1 MWPLNQL
8 EHNIIHL
15 SKLKTDSVPSIIR
28 PLLVET
34 STICMPLSKNQRSN
48 PRKILFFG
56 KLKITSRVDLNLW
69 EPRCAHLVQTQLED
83 RSVQL
88 MPKSEELSM
97 LPVKTQL
104 LVEMSAMTDQFLLI
118 KKSEIKVTNIIKLS
132 KFSKLRNLTWKH
144 KVLLW
149 HKSSSQMLSIWKEL
163 LTQPKIGS
171 SWMKKTSLD
180 KTRITINL

>member
-1 MWPLNQL
+1 MSPLNQL

-15 SKLKTDSVPSIIR
+15 SKLKTDSVPSITR
-28 PLLVET
+28 PPLAET
-34 STICMPLSKNQRSN
+34 STICMPLSKNQRNN

-56 KLKITSRVDLNLW
+56 KLKIMSRVDLNLW

-83 RSVQL
+83 LSVQL
-88 MPKSEELSM
+88 MPKSEELFM
-97 LPVKTQL
+97 LQVKTQL

-118 KKSEIKVTNIIKLS
+118 KKFEIKVTNIIKLS

-149 HKSSSQMLSIWKEL
+149 HKNSNQTL
-163 LTQPKIGS
+163 LI
-171 SWMKKTSLD
+171 
-180 KTRITINL
+180 